1 MLHLLQGALNPPLG
15 LRKCIG
21 EWDAIS
27 LDLREPP
34 RRRALQA
41 ENLEQDVAL
50 LS

>member
-1 MLHLLQGALNPPLG
+1 MLHLLAEAVNPPLG
-15 LRKCIG
+15 LRKCNAKW
-21 EWDAIS
+21 EAIS

-41 ENLEQDVAL
+41 ETLEQHVAR